1 VAQLAFDE
9 GMVDFLEVV
18 NRRRDVV
25 RRRRLVQEAL
35 AAQPGERVLDMGC
48 GPGFYVAELLDQVG
62 TEGWV
67 TGVDTEPAMLA
78 VAAKRTAG
86 RDNVAFYEANA
97 TKLPVPD
104 GMFDA
109 AVSAQVLEY
118 VQDVTA
124 ALAEM
129 HRALRPGGR
138 VVVWDV
144 DWATVSWHTADH
156 ARMRRMLD
164 AWDRHLT
171 HPSLPQTLAPRL
183 REAGFADVTM
193 HGHPF
198 ATNALDPETYAGT
211 ITPLITQYAVE
222 QGGMDSAEAA
232 AWKAEQDQLAADGE
246 FYFACLQV
254 CFSARKPG

>member
-25 RRRRLVQEAL
+25 RRRRLVHEAL

-48 GPGFYVAELLDQVG
+48 GPGFFVTELLDQVG
-62 TEGWV
+62 AQGWV
-67 TGVDTEPAMLA
+67 TGVDSEPAMLA
-78 VAAKRTAG
+78 VAAKRAQG
-86 RDNVAFYEANA
+86 RDNVAFYKADA

-104 GMFDA
+104 GTFDA
-109 AVSAQVLEY
+109 AVSVQVLEY
-118 VQDVTA
+118 VPDVTA

-198 ATNALDPETYAGT
+198 ATSALDPETYAGT
-211 ITPLITQYAVE
+211 ITPLIVQYVVE

-232 AWKAEQDQLAADGE
+232 AWKAEQDQLAAHGE

-254 CFSARKPG
+254 CFGARKPG

>member
-1 VAQLAFDE
+1 LIHD
-9 GMVDFLEVV
+9 
-18 NRRRDVV
+18 N
-25 RRRRLVQEAL
+25 
-35 AAQPGERVLDMGC
+35 
-48 GPGFYVAELLDQVG
+48 G
-62 TEGWV
+62 TW
-67 TGVDTEPAMLA
+67 
-78 VAAKRTAG
+78 
-86 RDNVAFYEANA
+86 
-97 TKLPVPD
+97 PVPD

-109 AVSAQVLEY
+109 AVSVQVLEY

-129 HRALRPGGR
+129 HRALRPAGR

-164 AWDRHLT
+164 ARDRHLT

-198 ATNALDPETYAGT
+198 ASNTLDPETYAGT
-211 ITPLITQYAVE
+211 ITPLIVQYAVE

-232 AWKAEQDQLAADGE
+232 AWEAEQDQLAAHGE

-254 CFSARKPG
+254 CFGARKPG